1 MCFAPTLLTRLRLMS
16 KGPPA
21 RETRLGAIW
30 RAVSNI
36 PGGSVVTYGDVALA
50 ANPPCSARQ
59 VGWALRMAHPAQG
72 LPWHRVVAAGGR
84 IALEGPSSFE
94 QRLRLEAEGVKFRG
108 RRVRMDLHHFRD
120 LTSSDANLFDGQH

>member
-1 MCFAPTLLTRLRLMS
+1 MS
-16 KGPPA
+16 KGRPT

-30 RAVSNI
+30 RAVSII
-36 PGGSVVTYGDVALA
+36 PGGCVVTYGDVALA

-84 IALEGPSSFE
+84 IALQGPSSFE

-120 LTSSDANLFDGQH
+120 LTSSDATAEMSTVATR

>member
-1 MCFAPTLLTRLRLMS
+1 MS

-21 RETRLGAIW
+21 QEPRLEAIW
-30 RAVSNI
+30 RAVSTI
-36 PGGSVVTYGDVALA
+36 PGGCVVTYGDVALA
-50 ANPPCSARQ
+50 ANPPCSARH

-108 RRVRMDLHHFRD
+108 RRVRMDLHHFTD
-120 LTSSDANLFDGQH
+120 LRFSDADAEASAAAKR